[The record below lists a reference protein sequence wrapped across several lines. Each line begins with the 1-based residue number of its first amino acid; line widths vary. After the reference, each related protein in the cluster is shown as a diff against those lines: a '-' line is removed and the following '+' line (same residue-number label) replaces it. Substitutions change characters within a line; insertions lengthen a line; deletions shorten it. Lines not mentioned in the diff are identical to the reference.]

1 MSEKKYLLLLKKQ
14 LQNKR
19 VICGYNQNDFGQTVI
34 TTGSPRKY
42 KVIKGVR
49 GTLNRCASIPENC
62 RYFNEDFRD
71 YDFDRDVKPY
81 IDYDYY
87 DSVILDQISYNFLRL
102 DKTNLYNGNK

>member
-42 KVIKGVR
+42 NDDNAKQLTIEQQKVIK
-49 GTLNRCASIPENC
+49 N
-62 RYFNEDFRD
+62 
-71 YDFDRDVKPY
+71 
-81 IDYDYY
+81 
-87 DSVILDQISYNFLRL
+87 Q
-102 DKTNLYNGNK
+102 

>member
-42 KVIKGVR
+42 NDDKITNVKFTKLKKEIEFNYENNLKVYIKK
-49 GTLNRCASIPENC
+49 LNSSVSNTNNIYYFFEVIEN
-62 RYFNEDFRD
+62 
-71 YDFDRDVKPY
+71 
-81 IDYDYY
+81 
-87 DSVILDQISYNFLRL
+87 
-102 DKTNLYNGNK
+102 TNNINWNHG

>member
-42 KVIKGVR
+42 NDDKIIYVNQK
-49 GTLNRCASIPENC
+49 SMSE
-62 RYFNEDFRD
+62 
-71 YDFDRDVKPY
+71 
-81 IDYDYY
+81 YDY
-87 DSVILDQISYNFLRL
+87 ISKQMQFAKRR
-102 DKTNLYNGNK
+102 